1 MAVSGCRH
9 IGSKR
14 IGKNC
19 IESIQETVMNSK
31 AVSADKLME
40 DLRLVV
46 TDAEELLKATA
57 GQAGEKVAAARVRA
71 AESIDAAK
79 GRIAQAGY
87 AAAAQT
93 REAAEAA
100 DDYVHDNPWAA
111 MGVAAAVGIVIG
123 ILIAKK

>member
-1 MAVSGCRH
+1 MAASEGGQSGQ
-9 IGSKR
+9 K
-14 IGKNC
+14 C

-46 TDAEELLKATA
+46 TDAEELLRATA
-57 GQAGEKVAAARVRA
+57 GQAGEKVAAARARA
-71 AESIDAAK
+71 AESIDVAK
-79 GRIAQAGY
+79 ARIAQAGY

-93 REAAEAA
+93 REAARAA
-100 DDYVHDNPWAA
+100 DEYVHDNPWAA
-111 MGVAAAVGIVIG
+111 VGVAAAVGVVIG